1 MIKDK
6 KFIYVASP
14 FSHEDEKVRDKRVED
29 VEKFVAYLQC
39 KYASKNVIFSP
50 IVHSGHVSKYILD
63 KEFHTFDFWIHEID
77 EYFLELTDE
86 LWIFQIDGWYESRG
100 VKWEIRF
107 AEKEDIPIILWRKEG
122 NTYLRHTVC

>member
-14 FSHEDEKVRDKRVED
+14 FSHEDEKIRDKRVED

-63 KEFHTFDFWIHEID
+63 KKFHTFDFWIHEID
-77 EYFLELTDE
+77 VFFLEIADE
-86 LWIFQIDGWYESRG
+86 IWVLQIDGWYSSLG
-100 VKWEIRF
+100 VKYEIKF
-107 AEKEDIPIILWRKEG
+107 AEKEDIPIVLWKEKED
-122 NTYLRHTVC
+122 TYQFHGI